1 MLARVFKMS
10 IEELPEPVPRAIFD
24 FVKAKAAARSE
35 DVGPLILEPEA
46 IVVRHHADEDMEEN
60 QRSRSQSVEM
70 TPPALPASKVA
81 TLPAVTHL
89 ASDVQGTNGHNV
101 MDAAMREPTTEKRAA
116 SAALA
121 QPPVVRLPEKLVSS
135 NGFQAGATVTP
146 ATTVAALTVTSS
158 TKRDAARR
166 SKPQSLQFAWE
177 EECYARWMA
186 LL

>member
-10 IEELPEPVPRAIFD
+10 IEELPDPVPRAIFD

-46 IVVRHHADEDMEEN
+46 TVVRHHADEDMEEN
-60 QRSRSQSVEM
+60 QRSRSRSVEM

-81 TLPAVTHL
+81 TLPAVTRL
-89 ASDVQGTNGHNV
+89 ASDVQGTNGHDV
-101 MDAAMREPTTEKRAA
+101 VDAFTREPTTEKRAA
-116 SAALA
+116 PAALA

-135 NGFQAGATVTP
+135 NGFQAGATAIP
-146 ATTVAALTVTSS
+146 ATTVVAPARSSS

-166 SKPQSLQFAWE
+166 SKSRSLQFTWE
-177 EECYARWMA
+177 EECYARWTA